1 MTRNAINFSNKIK
14 FNPRMRLDTIKYG
27 FLVVSTRWLSNA
39 ETVAWT
45 HSRWTTKRR
54 VIDVPNDA
62 GIKHRWSNFAWLISV
77 VIREFLYFF
86 RDSDESRKVMQ
97 TTESYSFRLLFFRAT
112 PAWLVHLIMSLSA
125 ASTEQHI
132 CCTHGTDAYE
142 HSFDGECKKYEY
154 IDDGLWRSVKNAFLS
169 CVLRLCGSSNWM
181 WRLFSR
187 CIFH

>member
-39 ETVAWT
+39 ESVAWT

-97 TTESYSFRLLFFRAT
+97 TTESYSFSSSSVQLLLDLFILLCHYLQHQQSSISVALT
-112 PAWLVHLIMSLSA
+112 APTHTNILSMVNAKNMS
-125 ASTEQHI
+125 T
-132 CCTHGTDAYE
+132 
-142 HSFDGECKKYEY
+142 
-154 IDDGLWRSVKNAFLS
+154 
-169 CVLRLCGSSNWM
+169 
-181 WRLFSR
+181 
-187 CIFH
+187 